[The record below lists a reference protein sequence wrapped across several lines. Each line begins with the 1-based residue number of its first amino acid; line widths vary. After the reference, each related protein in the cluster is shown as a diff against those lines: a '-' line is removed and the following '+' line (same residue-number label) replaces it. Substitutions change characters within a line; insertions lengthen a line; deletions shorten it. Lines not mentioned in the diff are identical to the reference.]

1 MPVEIRELQI
11 NVTVNQQG
19 GGGAGSAAPDSTAGG
34 GGDEDEKK
42 ALINQ
47 CVEQVIEIFNNKKE
61 R

>member
-1 MPVEIRELQI
+1 MPVEIKELQI

-19 GGGAGSAAPDSTAGG
+19 ANAESPSSGMSSSKS
-34 GGDEDEKK
+34 GDDEKK

-47 CVEQVIEIFNNKKE
+47 CLEQMMDIISIKKE

>member
-19 GGGAGSAAPDSTAGG
+19 GGASATPAGG
-34 GGDEDEKK
+34 ASPEGGDDEKK
-42 ALINQ
+42 AIINQ
-47 CVEQVIEIFNNKKE
+47 CIEQVLEIFNNKKE

>member
-19 GGGAGSAAPDSTAGG
+19 GGASAAPAGG
-34 GGDEDEKK
+34 ASSEGGDDEKK
-42 ALINQ
+42 AIINQ
-47 CVEQVIEIFNNKKE
+47 CIEQVLEIFNNKKE

>member
-19 GGGAGSAAPDSTAGG
+19 DHAAVPAQPGASEIK
-34 GGDEDEKK
+34 GDVVRN
-42 ALINQ
+42 LVNQ
-47 CVEQVIEIFNNKKE
+47 SIEEVLEIIHNSRE

>member
-19 GGGAGSAAPDSTAGG
+19 GGANAAAEPPSGSAND
-34 GGDEDEKK
+34 DEKK

>member
-19 GGGAGSAAPDSTAGG
+19 QGGGAASAGG
-34 GGDEDEKK
+34 AAHEGGDDEKK
-42 ALINQ
+42 AIINQ
-47 CVEQVIEIFNNKKE
+47 CIEQVLEIFNNKKE

>member
-1 MPVEIRELQI
+1 MPFEIKELQI

-19 GGGAGSAAPDSTAGG
+19 GNAQAPAAGGASGAQ
-34 GGDEDEKK
+34 GDDEKK

-47 CVEQVIEIFNNKKE
+47 CIEQVLEIFNNKKE